1 MFKCKLGI
9 SPKIFQDL
17 FTYKPHNRNLLRSQ
31 FLLEPIIKS
40 KIEEFSI
47 CYRGPHLWNK
57 IIVQNQDLSKLDNLS
72 SFKSKIKSYI
82 SSFCIAKDYF

>member
-1 MFKCKLGI
+1 MLNLYELNVFQVFSFMFKCKLGM
-9 SPKIFQDL
+9 SSKIFQGL

-47 CYRGPHLWNK
+47 H
-57 IIVQNQDLSKLDNLS
+57 
-72 SFKSKIKSYI
+72 
-82 SSFCIAKDYF
+82 